1 MEERV
6 ESDEHGGGTAG
17 TSAPERPQREA
28 RGRGPARGEPYRERP
43 EEPLPGE
50 DGRGGP
56 LELATSAA
64 DAAARGR
71 TSDGQRVRRGVLE
84 VHRPADGSLIG
95 EVPMALPVEVL
106 EAVERAR
113 SVQIH
118 WIGLDSERRLEL
130 LKRVTDQVGDRTDEI
145 ADVVQ
150 AETGKPRIEAVQE
163 VLVSLDLLKYYEE
176 VAPRIMRRQWVKTNW
191 LIGKSAYTYR
201 EPFGVVGAITPW
213 SYPLALVVDV
223 VAAALFTGNAVVVKP
238 SEYTPF
244 TALKVKE
251 ICRDAGLPD
260 GLVEVVPGD
269 GATGEVLVGAG
280 VDKIAFTGSSRTGR
294 RVMAKAAETLTPV
307 ALGLGGKD
315 PAIVLEDADLDRAA
329 RGVVF
334 GAFFNAGQTCL
345 STERAY
351 VVDEVYDDFVDRV
364 TELTKELRAG
374 NEGEYDVGPMV
385 TSRQLSVV
393 EEQIED
399 ALLRG
404 GRITTGGERLEPG
417 SNVFLPTVLVD
428 VDSSMRV
435 LWEETSG
442 PVLPVMRVRD
452 EEDAVR
458 MVNTS
463 PFGLFASVWT
473 ESRERGERLAER
485 IRAGG
490 VSINDTLSHH
500 AVPGLPVGGVGE
512 SGFGRRRGV
521 AGLEEM
527 SRPRTVLIH
536 RTGLARE
543 LWWFP
548 YSRKGMRLVSALLE
562 YRQSSG
568 LKRVWAGIRGFF
580 RRRAR

>member
-1 MEERV
+1 M
-6 ESDEHGGGTAG
+6 ESDEREAVSGAG
-17 TSAPERPQREA
+17 TSAPERPRREA
-28 RGRGPARGEPYRERP
+28 RERPRGEPYRERP
-43 EEPLPGE
+43 AEPMPGG

-56 LELATSAA
+56 LDLDTTAVDPE
-64 DAAARGR
+64 ARGR
-71 TSDGQRVRRGVLE
+71 TGEGRRVRRGVLE
-84 VHRPADGSLIG
+84 VRRPADGSLVG
-95 EVPMALPVEVL
+95 EVPISLQVEVL

-113 SVQIH
+113 SVQLH
-118 WIGLDSERRLEL
+118 WVGLESERRLDQ
-130 LKRVTDQVGDRTDEI
+130 LKRLTEQVGDRADEI
-145 ADVVQ
+145 ADIVQ
-150 AETGKPRIEAVQE
+150 AETGKPRVEAITE
-163 VLVSLDLLKYYEE
+163 VLVTLDLLKYYEE

-201 EPFGVVGAITPW
+201 EPFGVIGAITPW
-213 SYPLALVVDV
+213 NYPLVLVMDV

-251 ICRDAGLPD
+251 LCRDAGLPD

-269 GATGEVLVGAG
+269 GATGEQLVGSG
-280 VDKIAFTGSSRTGR
+280 VDKVVFTGSSRTGR

-307 ALGLGGKD
+307 ALELGGKD
-315 PAIVLEDADLDRAA
+315 PALVLDDADLDRAA

-351 VVDEVYDDFVDRV
+351 VVDAVYDDFVERV
-364 TELTKELRAG
+364 TGLAKELRAG
-374 NEGEYDVGPMV
+374 NEGEYDVGPMI
-385 TSRQLSVV
+385 TAHQLSVV

-404 GRITTGGERLEPG
+404 GRVTAGGERLAPG

-428 VDSSMRV
+428 VDASMRV
-435 LWEETSG
+435 LWEETFG
-442 PVLPVMRVRD
+442 PVLPVVRVRD
-452 EEDAVR
+452 EEEALR

-463 PFGLFASVWT
+463 PFGLFASVWS
-473 ESRERGERLAER
+473 EDRERAERIAER

-490 VSINDTLSHH
+490 VSINDTLSHY
-500 AVPGLPVGGVGE
+500 AVPGLPIGGVGE

-521 AGLEEM
+521 AGLEEL

-536 RTGLARE
+536 RTGLGKE

-568 LKRVWAGIRGFF
+568 LARVWAGIRGFF